1 MFDVAGARAFADGAI
16 FSSFRRSAIALGKRD
31 ETLSFAP
38 HAEQRERKLNWVD
51 RKILE
56 MTGTVICR
64 IPFGQK
70 NLEWFSDR
78 VLAEWETIRRY
89 DDRELAAESVRLR
102 PHLRRGPLSHDLVV
116 RAFALVREA
125 TDRKLGMRHHPVQ
138 LQGGFVMLRGGLA
151 EMATG
156 EGKTITAL
164 LPAIVGALAGMPVH
178 VITVNDY
185 LAERDMTMLR
195 PVYEMLG
202 IKVGLVV
209 HEMESNERREAY
221 CADVVYVTNKELV
234 FDYLRDRIA
243 TGSRR
248 GLSRSLLDGLFESAG
263 RRSARPPL
271 LLRGLHF
278 GIIDE
283 ADSILI
289 DEART
294 PLIISSESEADED
307 DVYRIALETAREL
320 RAVRDYR
327 IGAHDRSVELTD
339 QGRKTLETLSVGR
352 NGLWRIRKA
361 RDELATQALSAL
373 YLFDLN
379 RHYII
384 ADDKVQIVD
393 EYTGRTMA
401 DRSWEGGLHQMIE
414 MKEGLAQTGQRRTI
428 ARITYQRFFRRYRH
442 LAGMTGTASEV
453 AGELYAQFSL
463 KTQRIP
469 TNRPLLRRHLG
480 TRVFASEME
489 KWRAVTQRVR
499 EVAQG
504 EGRPVLVG
512 TKSVEASEA
521 LSAAMTGAGIGHVV
535 LNARQDREEAAI
547 IAAAGRR
554 GRVTVATNIAG
565 RGTDVLLENGVAG
578 LGGLHVILTEF
589 HESSRIDRQLF
600 GRAGRQGDPGSC
612 EAMVSLEDDVF
623 VRFAPS
629 FLAAARLVR
638 RGSELPAPQLF
649 GEIGRLIAQGW
660 AEMQHAATRR
670 AQINLDYQLDKALS
684 FAGVSE

>member
-1 MFDVAGARAFADGAI
+1 MFDVAGARAFVDETL
-16 FSSFRRSAIALGKRD
+16 FSSRRRSAIALVRRAQM
-31 ETLSFAP
+31 LSFAP
-38 HAEQRERKLNWVD
+38 YAEKRERKLNWVD

-56 MTGTVICR
+56 ITGNLICR
-64 IPFGQK
+64 MPFGQK
-70 NLEWFSDR
+70 NLQWFSNQ

-89 DDRELAAESVRLR
+89 DESELTAEALRLR
-102 PHLRRGPLSHDLVV
+102 PQLRRGPLSHELIV

-125 TDRKLGMRHHPVQ
+125 TGRKLGIRHHAVQ
-138 LQGGFVMLRGGLA
+138 LQGGLVMLRGGLA

-185 LAERDMTMLR
+185 LAERDMANLR

-202 IKVGLVV
+202 IRAALVV
-209 HEMESNERREAY
+209 HEMESHERREAY

-243 TGSRR
+243 SGSRR
-248 GLSRSLLDGLFESAG
+248 GLSRSLLDGLFENAG
-263 RRSARPPL
+263 RKSARPPL

-294 PLIISSESEADED
+294 PLIISSESAADED
-307 DVYRIALETAREL
+307 DVYRVALQTAREL
-320 RAVRDYR
+320 TRARDYR

-339 QGRKTLETLSVGR
+339 HGRETLEALVAGR
-352 NGLWRIRKA
+352 DGLWRIRKA
-361 RDELATQALSAL
+361 REELATQALSAL

-379 RHYII
+379 RHYIV
-384 ADDKVQIVD
+384 ADGKVQIVD

-414 MKEGLAQTGQRRTI
+414 MKEKLAQTGHRRTI

-453 AGELYAQFSL
+453 AGELYAQFGL
-463 KTQRIP
+463 KTERIP
-469 TNRPLLRRHLG
+469 TNRPLLRQHLG
-480 TRVFASEME
+480 TRVFGTEKE
-489 KWRAVTQRVR
+489 KWHAVAQRVR
-499 EVAQG
+499 EVSRG
-504 EGRPVLVG
+504 EERPVLVG
-512 TKSVEASEA
+512 TKSVEASET
-521 LSAAMTGAGIGHVV
+521 LSAVMTEEGIDHVV

-565 RGTDVLLENGVAG
+565 RGTDILLGDGVAD

-623 VRFAPS
+623 ARFAPT
-629 FLAAARLVR
+629 FAAAARLVR
-638 RGSELPAPQLF
+638 RGGELPAPQLY
-649 GEIGRLIAQGW
+649 GEVGRVIAQSR
-660 AEMQHAATRR
+660 AEIQHAATRR
-670 AQINLDYQLDKALS
+670 EQIKLDYQLDKALS
-684 FAGVSE
+684 FAGASE